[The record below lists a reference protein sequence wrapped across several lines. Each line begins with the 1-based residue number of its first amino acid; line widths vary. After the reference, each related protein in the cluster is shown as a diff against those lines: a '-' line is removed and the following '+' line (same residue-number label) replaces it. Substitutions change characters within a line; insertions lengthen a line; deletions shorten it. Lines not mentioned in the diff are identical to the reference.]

1 MLIFS
6 KKIAFNLCLFALPF
20 SLVYGQNSL
29 NVQDPQKPFRI
40 GKARIESASFDVTP
54 RGLYAEVSLNMTYS
68 AQGTS
73 LTAVGDTLEIQHY
86 FTLPNNALVTD
97 SWLWVE
103 KQIVY
108 AKLIDRW
115 TASAIYEG
123 IVSRRK
129 DPSIL
134 FKNQAT
140 SYEYRIFPMS
150 GNSTR
155 RVQLQFMMPIDWQL
169 GSASFELP
177 TNIIR
182 SGNLLP
188 TTTVRIFNNNQWKNP
203 RFADYNSQNFTASN
217 DSTTNQ
223 PIQTTT
229 LTTAQIS
236 NLANVRLSFDS
247 PMKKGVFLS
256 TYKSGNENYYQMAV
270 QPNELLDLTI
280 TPRKS
285 MFVVDFNSSSTSLNA
300 ADFIANLKQNLR
312 TSLTSKDSFN
322 IIFSKLSPNVISNKW
337 ISVKDIDATLAQIT
351 ENSVATINNL
361 PTVLTKGIEFLNND
375 KTASIVLIS
384 NDVSLG
390 NVNNSNSLLA
400 ELKKTFPVLP
410 TINVLDIGLFTNY
423 FFVGGTSYYGNDYF
437 YNIVTSQTGGTFLNI
452 PYYNNTDIRT
462 PFSQFFKSLVPN
474 FDNLDIHTTLKDG
487 FTFSRFDIGNTSTF
501 NVNKTFLQVGK
512 YNGNLP
518 FEIEV
523 TGAYQSSPFGKRL
536 TISDSLLL
544 TGDSKTRQ
552 IWVGAQILN
561 WESQSTD
568 NATVKRIIQTSQE
581 NLVLSRYTAFL
592 ALEPNMGGDTC
603 LSCRDNSAVKV
614 TATKEISNDSF
625 RLKASPNPFKEST
638 TIKVDFPTFKVGQK
652 ADLVIYNL
660 FGQIIHRFNLDIKS
674 GDTKAEVVWETN
686 DVQAGVYLV
695 RFSTGSV
702 VKTLKIVK
710 MK

>member
-1 MLIFS
+1 MLTFS
-6 KKIAFNLCLFALPF
+6 TKIAFILSLFALPF
-20 SLVYGQNSL
+20 SFIYGQNSL
-29 NVQDPQKPFRI
+29 NVQDPQKTFRY
-40 GKARIESASFDVTP
+40 GQARIESASFDVIP

-73 LTAVGDTLEIQHY
+73 YTAVADTLEIQHY
-86 FTLPNNALVTD
+86 FTLPANALITD

-123 IVSRRK
+123 IVNRRK

-134 FKNQAT
+134 FKNYAT

-150 GNSTR
+150 GNSSR
-155 RVQLQFMMPIDWQL
+155 RVQLQFMMPIDWQS
-169 GSASFELP
+169 GVASFELP

-182 SGNLLP
+182 SGNRLP
-188 TTTVRIFNNNQWKNP
+188 TTNVRIFNNNQWKNP
-203 RFADYNSQNFTASN
+203 RLVDYSSQTFTASN

-223 PIQTTT
+223 PIQMTT
-229 LTTAQIS
+229 LTTEQVRNFS
-236 NLANVRLSFDS
+236 NIRLSFDS
-247 PMKKGVFLS
+247 PMKNGVFLS
-256 TYKSGNENYYQMAV
+256 TYKSGNDNYYQMAV
-270 QPNELLDLTI
+270 QPDEILSVNI
-280 TPRKS
+280 TPRKL
-285 MFVVDFNSSSTSLNA
+285 MYVLDFNNSSTNLKA

-322 IIFSKLSPNVISNKW
+322 LIFSKLSPNLISSKW
-337 ISVKDIDATLAQIT
+337 ISVNDLEATLAQIS
-351 ENSVATINNL
+351 ESSVAAINNL

-375 KTASIVLIS
+375 KTASIVLVS
-384 NDVSLG
+384 NDVSL
-390 NVNNSNSLLA
+390 NNLNASNSLSS
-400 ELKKTFPVLP
+400 ELKKNFPVLP
-410 TINVLDIGLFTNY
+410 VINVFDISPQTNY
-423 FFVGGTSYYGNDYF
+423 FFVGGIYYYGNDYF
-437 YNIVTSQTGGTFLNI
+437 YNIITSQTGGISLNT
-452 PYYNNTDIRT
+452 PYYTNTDIKA
-462 PFSQFFKSLVPN
+462 PFSQFFKSLAPN

-487 FTFSRFDIGNTSTF
+487 FTFSRFDIGSTSTF

-523 TGAYQSSPFGKRL
+523 TGSYQSTPFGKRL
-536 TISDSLLL
+536 TISDSLIAAA
-544 TGDSKTRQ
+544 DSKTRQ

-561 WESQSTD
+561 WESQSSD
-568 NATVKRIIQTSQE
+568 NVTVKRIIQTSQE

-603 LSCRDNSAVKV
+603 LACRDKSATQV
-614 TATKEISNDSF
+614 TATKELSSDYF

-638 TIKVDFPTFKVGQK
+638 TIKVEFPSFKVGQK
-652 ADLVIYNL
+652 ADMVIYNL
-660 FGQIIHRFNLDIKS
+660 LGQTIHRFNLDIKS
-674 GDTKAEVVWETN
+674 GDKSAEVVWETN
-686 DVQAGVYLV
+686 NVQAGVYMV